1 MHDATGTLLF
11 ISETSTD
18 VTAKHPSAHQISFK
32 DLTALRL
39 GQIAP
44 DTVICPLVSTE
55 FDAILVLE
63 RLNALGF
70 HGQCLVISV
79 KLPQVDLVLGELQ
92 RASGPILVT
101 LNDTAT
107 F

>member
-18 VTAKHPSAHQISFK
+18 LTATHPSAHQISFK
-32 DLTALRL
+32 DLTALSL
-39 GQIAP
+39 DQIAP
-44 DTVICPLVSTE
+44 DIVICPLVSTE

-70 HGQCLVISV
+70 HGQCLVISA
-79 KLPQVDLVLGELQ
+79 KLPKFDLVLSELQ
-92 RASGPILVT
+92 RAAGSILVT